1 MWDENIKNTNFHIIK
16 LPEVNEREVVKN
28 VFEEIVATK
37 YANLKKETEAWSI
50 ENRMNVYRPKPKHIM
65 KMEKFKERI

>member
-1 MWDENIKNTNFHIIK
+1 MI
-16 LPEVNEREVVKN
+16 KN
-28 VFEEIVATK
+28 VFEEVVATK
-37 YANLKKETEAWSI
+37 YPNLKKETEAWSI